1 MARRCSLALALL
13 SAAGL
18 SGGCRAPELPPAAAP
33 AAPTAARA
41 APAPAAVAAPIAWA
55 SAPDCQAKLQLLE
68 QAVEAGGLP
77 AGERPPIAVVLPGD
91 GRGWDWLALPSV
103 KIAADL
109 PLEVHE
115 RDSAAQLE
123 AACLLMIEQPRDQRV
138 GHRLI
143 GRDSVRS
150 FYQSG
155 VRRERN
161 PEYDAAQLRLRQAE
175 RAAKDDGLGILKV
188 GDPMLD
194 LFGAVIG
201 GFVAGFNKGSG
212 DGQIAE
218 AMDKLIAT
226 PRSREL
232 PTYRAYEFE
241 RTTVLAGKEA
251 TVPIALL
258 ERASGRIWRAEL
270 RQRERRELAIVEGL
284 DPRDR
289 DYEGH
294 SAASLTPD
302 EFERWLDEPPRLQL
316 SAITAALHDAAPA
329 TAPDAP
335 QVAAT
340 TGPPVDVAAIEPGS
354 GPPPPATHA
363 GAFALGSPEE
373 PSPRSVRAAGRAPL
387 VLGQPRRELDTA
399 FPPPPQRPARAD
411 PEPSPAHASPLASVV
426 RIHADERFGGG
437 VYVRADLVL
446 TSAQLVEQA
455 SVVDVV
461 AADGTRVLGL
471 VAQAD
476 RPRNL
481 ALVQVSR
488 PGPPVPLYDGPPLAG
503 GTPVEA
509 IVPTAGDL
517 VRAAGR
523 YLGDGPAIGLMPPSA
538 ADLAHLDAPALRDAP
553 QATPWFLGDR
563 LVALGLGTPA
573 GPPEGAYH
581 AVRAAEIGAFLAGA
595 GALAALR

>member
-13 SAAGL
+13 TAAGF
-18 SGGCRAPELPPAAAP
+18 GRRLPGAGAAAP
-33 AAPTAARA
+33 AAPAAVRA

-123 AACLLMIEQPRDQRV
+123 APCLLMIEQPRDQRV

-201 GFVAGFNKGSG
+201 GFVAGFNEGSG

-218 AMDKLIAT
+218 AMDELIAT

-270 RQRERRELAIVEGL
+270 RQRERRELAVVEGL

-316 SAITAALHDAAPA
+316 SAITAALRDVAPA

-335 QVAAT
+335 RVAAT

-354 GPPPPATHA
+354 GPSPPATHA
-363 GAFALGSPEE
+363 GAFALGSPTSRAHGPCAPPAVRPWSSASRAASSIP
-373 PSPRSVRAAGRAPL
+373 PSRRRRSGPRELPRSRRRPTHRRSRA
-387 VLGQPRRELDTA
+387 
-399 FPPPPQRPARAD
+399 
-411 PEPSPAHASPLASVV
+411 SSASMP
-426 RIHADERFGGG
+426 
-437 VYVRADLVL
+437 
-446 TSAQLVEQA
+446 TSA
-455 SVVDVV
+455 
-461 AADGTRVLGL
+461 
-471 VAQAD
+471 
-476 RPRNL
+476 
-481 ALVQVSR
+481 
-488 PGPPVPLYDGPPLAG
+488 
-503 GTPVEA
+503 
-509 IVPTAGDL
+509 
-517 VRAAGR
+517 
-523 YLGDGPAIGLMPPSA
+523 SA
-538 ADLAHLDAPALRDAP
+538 AACTCAR
-553 QATPWFLGDR
+553 
-563 LVALGLGTPA
+563 
-573 GPPEGAYH
+573 
-581 AVRAAEIGAFLAGA
+581 ISS
-595 GALAALR
+595 